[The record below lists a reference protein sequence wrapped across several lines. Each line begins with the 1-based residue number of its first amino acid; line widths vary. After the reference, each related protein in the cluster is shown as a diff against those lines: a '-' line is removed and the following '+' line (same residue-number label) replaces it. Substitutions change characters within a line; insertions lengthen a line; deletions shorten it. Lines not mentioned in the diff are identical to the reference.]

1 MVPVAVADIRTTE
14 PMVILREKGRS
25 SSNLLILAAAYD
37 TFQQRKI
44 TPNQEKKTAET
55 EIRKRRMVRMTN
67 RYGEEEFRRMKPDVS
82 AGIYVTASVEAQCKL
97 IAQNLTVHG
106 PDRKSWAMYR

>member
-1 MVPVAVADIRTTE
+1 MAPVAVADIRTTD

-44 TPNQEKKTAET
+44 YPIEEMKASEM
-55 EIRKRRMVRMTN
+55 EMRKRIMVRMSN
-67 RYGEEEFRRMKPDVS
+67 RDV
-82 AGIYVTASVEAQCKL
+82 
-97 IAQNLTVHG
+97 
-106 PDRKSWAMYR
+106 